1 MPFRTL
7 SFFSRKIRTT
17 GYLPKEADGIKKK
30 PVLTEDLFLC
40 IEHQTLF
47 GTIVFVS
54 GKVAYFNKT
63 AAALTKLDTDVLS
76 LYKLQDFAVR
86 IHIEDRDRFLK
97 QFDNSEPAEATDDK
111 HNEIRFYDGNGVC
124 RYWNV
129 FVNPLYFGG
138 NQGHMLIFTDISYYK
153 ETENALKVSEEKY
166 RRLLQ
171 TSPDAIVVS
180 DKEGRLLF
188 VSDKTFSLFGYEPD
202 FPYQG
207 IPLYEFVTPE
217 HKNAVKIALQEL
229 KNGTGTYK
237 DGEYTL
243 LRKDGSVFF
252 EEINSAILNG
262 CNGEANGIIS
272 VIRDITQRK
281 IIEKELI
288 RSKNKAEEADRLKTA
303 FLSNMSHEIRTP
315 MNAIVGFAELLTDP
329 DLTEDKKLEYIGIIK
344 SHGDSLLHL
353 IDDILDLAKI
363 EAGQLKIRKVCFRL
377 SEITREVLMAFQE
390 QLYSLGKTDI
400 ELRTKFYPSCPET
413 LLSDPAR
420 LRQILNNL
428 LSNAVKF
435 THQGYIEVGIYTQ
448 TISHQEFV
456 VFYVE
461 DSGIGMDSEKI
472 PLIFDRFTQL
482 DDSNARLYPGTGLGL
497 AITRN
502 IVQLLGGFINVDSQK
517 NIGTRFSVFL
527 PNEQNHQTSQIMLS
541 GVESKNI
548 PDWSAKTII
557 LAEDEP
563 ANLYYLQEILQ
574 KTGITVYPAGNGEEA
589 VRLCRLHP
597 ETDLVLMDIK
607 MPVMDGFTATRL
619 IKQFRPDIPVIAQ
632 TAYAMHDDEERCLR
646 EGCDAYIAK
655 PVFQDALF
663 ARLAPFLNK

>member
-7 SFFSRKIRTT
+7 SLIQNKLKT
-17 GYLPKEADGIKKK
+17 GRNLPKEDRCAAKK
-30 PVLTEDLFLC
+30 PVVTEDLFLC

-47 GTIVFVS
+47 GAIVFVS
-54 GKVAYFNKT
+54 GRVVYFNKT
-63 AAALTKLDTDVLS
+63 ATALTRLEAEVLS
-76 LYKLQDFAVR
+76 LYRLEDFSGR
-86 IHIEDRDRFLK
+86 IHIEDRNRFLK
-97 QFDNSEPAEATDDK
+97 QFAIYEPAEEK
-111 HNEIRFYDGNGVC
+111 GNNNIEIRFYDGQGNC
-124 RYWNV
+124 RYWNA
-129 FVNPLYFGG
+129 FVNHVLFGG
-138 NQGHMLIFTDISYYK
+138 NNGYMMIFTDISSYK
-153 ETENALKVSEEKY
+153 ETENALKESEEKY
-166 RRLLQ
+166 RSLLQ

-217 HKNAVKIALQEL
+217 HRNAVKITLQEL
-229 KNGTGTYK
+229 REKSGKQTN
-237 DGEYTL
+237 GEYTL
-243 LRKDGSVFF
+243 VRKDGSVFF
-252 EEINSAILNG
+252 AEINSAILKG
-262 CNGEANGIIS
+262 YNGEVNGIIS

-288 RSKNKAEEADRLKTA
+288 QSKNKAEEADRLKTA

-353 IDDILDLAKI
+353 IDDILDLARI
-363 EAGQLKIRKVCFRL
+363 EAGQLKIKKTNCDP
-377 SEITREVLMAFQE
+377 SEIIREVASAFQE
-390 QLYSLGKTDI
+390 QLYSFGKTDI
-400 ELRTKFYPSCPET
+400 DLRIKSYPSCPEILYT
-413 LLSDPAR
+413 DPSR

-435 THQGYIEVGIYTQ
+435 THQGFIEVGLYTQ
-448 TISHQEFV
+448 AISNQEFA

-461 DSGIGMDSEKI
+461 DSGIGMDPEKI

-482 DDSNARLYPGTGLGL
+482 DDSNSRIYPGTGLGL

-502 IVQLLGGFINVDSQK
+502 LVQLLGGFINVDSHK

-527 PNEQNHQTSQIMLS
+527 PNEQNNQTHHVMIS
-541 GVESKNI
+541 GTESKNI
-548 PDWSAKTII
+548 PDWSTKTIV

-574 KTGITVYPAGNGEEA
+574 KTGITIYPAANGEEA

-597 ETDLVLMDIK
+597 EIDLVLMDIK

-619 IKQFRPDIPVIAQ
+619 IKQFRSDIPVIAQ

-646 EGCDAYIAK
+646 EGCDGYIAK

-663 ARLAPFLNK
+663 AKLAPYLNQ

>member
-17 GYLPKEADGIKKK
+17 GYPPKEADCIKKK

-54 GKVAYFNKT
+54 GKVAYYNKT
-63 AAALTKLDTDVLS
+63 AAALTKLGTDVLS

-97 QFDNSEPAEATDDK
+97 QFDSSEPDEAPDDGK
-111 HNEIRFYDGNGVC
+111 TEIRFYDGNGIY
-124 RYWNV
+124 RYWNA
-129 FVNPLYFGG
+129 FVNPVFYEG
-138 NQGHMLIFTDISYYK
+138 NQGHMLIFTDVSSYK
-153 ETENALKVSEEKY
+153 ETEKALKESEEKY

-180 DKEGRLLF
+180 DKDGRLLF
-188 VSDKTFSLFGYEPD
+188 VSDKTFTLFGYEPD

-207 IPLYEFVTPE
+207 IPLYEFVSPE
-217 HKNAVKIALQEL
+217 HKSAVKIALQDL
-229 KNGTGTYK
+229 KKGSGTYK

-252 EEINSAILNG
+252 AEINSAILNG

-272 VIRDITQRK
+272 VIRDVTQRK
-281 IIEKELI
+281 IIEKELM

-363 EAGQLKIRKVCFRL
+363 EAGQLKIRKATFNL
-377 SEITREVLMAFQE
+377 HEIIREVLAAFQE

-400 ELRTKFYPSCPET
+400 ELRTKFYPSCPESLHT
-413 LLSDPAR
+413 DPGR

-435 THQGYIEVGIYTQ
+435 THQGYIEVGIHTQ
-448 TISHQEFV
+448 TTSNQEFI

-461 DSGIGMDSEKI
+461 DSGIGMDPEKI
-472 PLIFDRFTQL
+472 PLIFDRFTQI
-482 DDSNARLYPGTGLGL
+482 DDSNARHYPGTGLGL

-502 IVQLLGGFINVDSQK
+502 IAQLLGGFITVDSQK
-517 NIGTRFSVFL
+517 NIGSRFSVFL
-527 PNEQNHQTSQIMLS
+527 PNEQNHQTNQIMS
-541 GVESKNI
+541 PGIESKNI
-548 PDWSAKTII
+548 PDWSTKSIV

-574 KTGITVYPAGNGEEA
+574 KTGITVYPAVNGEEA

-597 ETDLVLMDIK
+597 EMDLVLMDIK

-663 ARLAPFLNK
+663 AKLAPYLNK